1 MASASFHMNVNT
13 HVDEAH
19 KTHFDLQNSPYH
31 TWPHTITGN
40 YSFKYFPFLIGLNP
54 SAISEILQSKA
65 LLRIIVLKKDNKRSS
80 AVAVFCIVT
89 LFQAQSK

>member
-31 TWPHTITGN
+31 TWPHTVTGN
-40 YSFKYFPFLIGLNP
+40 YSFKYFSVSHWPKSQRYFRNP
-54 SAISEILQSKA
+54 K
-65 LLRIIVLKKDNKRSS
+65 
-80 AVAVFCIVT
+80 T
-89 LFQAQSK
+89 

>member
-19 KTHFDLQNSPYH
+19 KTHFDH

-40 YSFKYFPFLIGLNP
+40 YSFKYFSVSHRPKSQRYFRNP
-54 SAISEILQSKA
+54 
-65 LLRIIVLKKDNKRSS
+65 
-80 AVAVFCIVT
+80 T
-89 LFQAQSK
+89 T